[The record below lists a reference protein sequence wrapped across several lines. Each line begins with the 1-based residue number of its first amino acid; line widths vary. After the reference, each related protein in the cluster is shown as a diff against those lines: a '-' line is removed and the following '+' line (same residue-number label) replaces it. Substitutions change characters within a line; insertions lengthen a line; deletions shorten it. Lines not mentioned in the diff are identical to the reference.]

1 MTETRAEGVE
11 ALCDPVLMDL
21 GIEHGFGRRGSGVPD
36 ATFFPRQVHGTT
48 VWCVES
54 GETGTGQRSF
64 EEEVEEEV
72 GAEVEADAVVAC
84 EPGLPVGIVTADCV
98 PLLASSADGSAVAAI
113 HAGWRGLAA
122 GVIERGLAMLQKKAP
137 GSAIHLA
144 IGPGARGCC
153 YEVDEPVC
161 RALGARYRAQL
172 AGDVLR
178 PVAGRAGRHLLDLS
192 GLAERIVAD
201 LGIPGMRLGVAHR
214 VCTICDPRRFESFRR
229 DGAGAGRLRHFIRS
243 V

>member
-1 MTETRAEGVE
+1 MSEAEV
-11 ALCDPVLMDL
+11 LCDPVLMDL
-21 GIEHGFGRRGSGVPD
+21 GVEHGFGCRGSGAPE
-36 ATFFPRQVHGTT
+36 ATFFPRQVHGAT

-54 GETGTGQRSF
+54 GRNGSEQRS
-64 EEEVEEEV
+64 
-72 GAEVEADAVVAC
+72 VEADALVAC
-84 EPGLPVGIVTADCV
+84 EPGFPVGIVTADCV

-122 GVIERGLAMLQKKAP
+122 GVVEQGLAMLQKKAP
-137 GSAIHLA
+137 GSPIHLA

-172 AGDVLR
+172 AADVLR
-178 PVAGRAGRHLLDLS
+178 PACRAGHHLLDLA
-192 GLAERIVAD
+192 GLVERIVAD
-201 LGIPGMRLGVAHR
+201 LGIPPARVGAAHR
-214 VCTICDPRRFESFRR
+214 VCTICDPLRFESFRR